1 MKEQLESKDLH
12 LEMLRKKVSTLEDG
26 LANRSAL
33 EREKDDEFVRN
44 RKLTKLVERYKREL
58 SEMHATVRELKAML
72 LESSE
77 IKVRHVNTFK
87 SSLKWITQQWKA
99 TVPNKYV
106 VYSNFTEK

>member
-12 LEMLRKKVSTLEDG
+12 LEMLRKKVCALEES
-26 LANRSAL
+26 LANRSSL

-58 SEMHATVRELKAML
+58 SDMHAAVRELKARL

-77 IKVRHVNTFK
+77 IKVRPAGRRC
-87 SSLKWITQQWKA
+87 SLFR
-99 TVPNKYV
+99 V
-106 VYSNFTEK
+106 SRCS